1 MLASLMPAGKVDTY
15 FTLMRRKY
23 IPPLYDTFQEIEIIS
38 RFCFPANNAS
48 DTLKHNESNIYL
60 KKVH

>member
-1 MLASLMPAGKVDTY
+1 
-15 FTLMRRKY
+15 MRRKY